1 MHDKE
6 KLFRRKVRQI
16 LKEEVQVDL
25 DYLGD
30 ETVTYST
37 DRSDNPMG
45 LVPLQSS
52 KPRHHLRVKTY
63 GRTFL
68 EMATDGGR
76 VSDDIRF
83 KIKRGRAVAPPF
95 LMMTYI
101 GSVNAW
107 QVDQHE
113 GRSRTKTIQDMAEAV
128 SLEIPMDLFLRRK
141 ENTEGYDSTQVAY
154 NSLSNEAQ
162 EALKGRVVPQYNS
175 PIQSE
180 DKSHVDL
187 LVNRMYHKIP

>member
-1 MHDKE
+1 MNE
-6 KLFRRKVRQI
+6 ERILRQKVRQI

-37 DRSDNPMG
+37 DRSDDPMG

-52 KPRHHLRVKTY
+52 KPRHHLRVRTY

-68 EMATDGGR
+68 KMATDGGR

-101 GSVNAW
+101 ESVNAW

-128 SLEIPMDLFLRRK
+128 SLEIPMDLFLRKK
-141 ENTEGYDSTQVAY
+141 ENSEGYDSTQVAY
-154 NSLSNEAQ
+154 SSLSNKAQ
-162 EALKGRVVPQYNS
+162 EALKERVVPQYNS
-175 PIQSE
+175 PIRSE

-187 LVNRMYHKIP
+187 LVNRMYHEIP